1 MSGTVALP
9 GSPDIAEPFVD
20 VEDIADVAAAVL
32 TDDRHAGR
40 ICTHLPGGIG
50 RDRVGER
57 PVGQIRSNVH
67 TGLCRRLVLIRH
79 VEGGLHGER
88 RQFVHCV
95 R

>member
-9 GSPDIAEPFVD
+9 GSTDIAEPFVD

-40 ICTHLPGGIG
+40 IYEL
-50 RDRVGER
+50 
-57 PVGQIRSNVH
+57 
-67 TGLCRRLVLIRH
+67 TGLRALTFPEVRRLVLIRH